1 MDYFTPNHMLIAYEF
16 IKIYYVL
23 TKSKSNNR
31 WYSIILFIFQFLVL
45 MFFLEIFEFNFCKLN
60 ENSKRNIMLRAGNEE
75 LIDDKSN
82 KSCRNTMIEL
92 GTGYIINESKTRKS
106 NELALLNQESEENSG
121 RGSQINDN

>member
-1 MDYFTPNHMLIAYEF
+1 MLIAYEF

>member
-31 WYSIILFIFQFLVL
+31 WYSIISFIFQFLVL